1 MALQERAR
9 HGFTRVELMIVVAIV
24 GLLAAIAVPNFR
36 GDPLRSKRSEA
47 YANLAALMKA
57 QKSLFAE
64 HGAYVGVPIAE
75 PGNTQSS
82 LPGGEKR
89 AVGALSAA
97 FGQVGW
103 SPDGDIYYDYDAVS
117 TGVFNGSGGD
127 PPDCS
132 CSTCLTLSAY
142 GDLDG
147 DGSQS
152 LVVYFQPGALGNVC
166 KPGLFGRPP
175 PVDTPGSP
183 IHNAVVADPTAP
195 GVADDF

>member
-1 MALQERAR
+1 
-9 HGFTRVELMIVVAIV
+9 MIVVAIV
-24 GLLAAIAVPNFR
+24 GMLAAIAVPNFH
-36 GDPLRSKRSEA
+36 GYQLRSKRSEA
-47 YANLAALMKA
+47 YANLAALVKA
-57 QKSLFAE
+57 QKSFFAE
-64 HGAYVGVPIAE
+64 HGAYIGVPIAE

-97 FGQVGW
+97 FGQLGW
-103 SPDGDIYYDYDAVS
+103 TPDGDIYYDYDAVS
-117 TGVFNGSGGD
+117 TGVLNGSGGD
-127 PPDCS
+127 HPDCS

-152 LVVYFQPGALGNVC
+152 LVVYFEPGALGNVC
-166 KPGLFGRPP
+166 NTGLFGRPP
-175 PVDTPGSP
+175 PVDTEGSP
-183 IHNAVVADPTAP
+183 IHNAVVAYPASP